1 MKVKTLEKK
10 KADMKKEIEGNAV
23 KSSKLT
29 KDSSSK
35 LKEEMATNLQKR
47 MNKLCF
53 SKRNLM
59 ILHEQ

>member
-1 MKVKTLEKK
+1 
-10 KADMKKEIEGNAV
+10 MKKEIEGNAV

-29 KDSSSK
+29 EDSSSK

-47 MNKLCF
+47 MSKLCF
-53 SKRNLM
+53 SKLNLM

>member
-10 KADMKKEIEGNAV
+10 NTDMKKEMEGAV

-29 KDSSSK
+29 EDSNSK

-47 MNKLCF
+47 MSKLCF

>member
-10 KADMKKEIEGNAV
+10 KADMKKEIEGAV

-29 KDSSSK
+29 EDSNSK

-47 MNKLCF
+47 MSKLCF

>member
-10 KADMKKEIEGNAV
+10 KADMKKEMEGAV

-29 KDSSSK
+29 EDSSSK

-47 MNKLCF
+47 MSKCF

>member
-23 KSSKLT
+23 KSSKL
-29 KDSSSK
+29 KEDSSSK
-35 LKEEMATNLQKR
+35 LKEEMATNLQ
-47 MNKLCF
+47 MM
-53 SKRNLM
+53 M